1 MKSILNATDIMKI
14 IPHRFPFL
22 LVDGVTKL
30 ETGQLIEGFK
40 NYTMNE
46 WFFQGHVPNNPVV
59 PGVLIT
65 ESLAQL
71 SLMLFYKIGDE
82 NEDQEP
88 KMGYIGKIKEM
99 QFKHAVKPGDS
110 LKLIARLDM
119 ELNHVCQ
126 IRVEAL
132 CEEVIVAKGIIVIAR

>member
-1 MKSILNATDIMKI
+1 MKSILSATDIMKI

-30 ETGQLIEGFK
+30 ETGKVIEGYK
-40 NYTMNE
+40 NYSINE
-46 WFFQGHVPNNPVV
+46 WFFQGHVPDNPVV

-71 SLMLFYKIGDE
+71 SLMLFHKIGDE
-82 NEDQEP
+82 EQEP

-99 QFKHAVKPGDS
+99 QFKQVVKPGDS
-110 LKLIARLDM
+110 LKLVAKLEM
-119 ELNHVCQ
+119 ELNNVCQ
-126 IRVEAL
+126 IRVEAM
-132 CEEVIVAKGIIVIAR
+132 CEDTTVAKGVIVISK